1 MNVWLIRH
9 GRTEWN
15 DTGRYQGQTDL
26 PLSNEGAAELVRADF
41 SPKTV
46 YVTPLKRTQETARI
60 LFPDAR
66 QIVIDDL
73 REMDFGVFEGRTYIE
88 MENDVQ
94 YREWVEDNCRGRCPG
109 GESREEFA
117 ARVCAAFKKLMDE
130 SEDDVVIVAHGG
142 TQMSVMERFAVP
154 HEPYFSRNAKN
165 GTGYEL
171 DASNWRSDRTLELMR
186 RVSFLKED

>member
-1 MNVWLIRH
+1 MTVWLIRH

-26 PLSNEGAAELVRADF
+26 PLSNEGAAELARADF

-117 ARVCAAFKKLMDE
+117 ARVCAAFEKLMDE

-171 DASNWRSDRTLELMR
+171 DASNWRSDRALSLIR

>member
-1 MNVWLIRH
+1 MTVWLVRH

-88 MENDVQ
+88 MENDDD
-94 YREWVEDNCRGRCPG
+94 YRAWVEDNCRGRCPG

-117 ARVCAAFKKLMDE
+117 ARICAAFEKLMDE

>member
-88 MENDVQ
+88 MENDAQ
-94 YREWVEDNCRGRCPG
+94 YREWVEDKCRGRCPG

-117 ARVCAAFKKLMDE
+117 ARICAAFEKLMDE

>member
-1 MNVWLIRH
+1 MTVWLIRH

-88 MENDVQ
+88 MENDDD
-94 YREWVEDNCRGRCPG
+94 YRAWVEDNCRGRCPG

-117 ARVCAAFKKLMDE
+117 ARICAAFEKLMDE

-186 RVSFLKED
+186 RVSCLKED

>member
-94 YREWVEDNCRGRCPG
+94 YRECVEDNCRGRCPG

-117 ARVCAAFKKLMDE
+117 ARICAAFEKLMDE

>member
-88 MENDVQ
+88 MENDDD
-94 YREWVEDNCRGRCPG
+94 YRAWVEDNCRGRCPG

-117 ARVCAAFKKLMDE
+117 ARICAAFEKLMDE

>member
-1 MNVWLIRH
+1 MTVWLVRH

-88 MENDVQ
+88 MENDDD
-94 YREWVEDNCRGRCPG
+94 YRAWVEDNCRGRCPG

-117 ARVCAAFKKLMDE
+117 ARICAAFEKLMDE

-171 DASNWRSDRTLELMR
+171 SASRWQSDRTLELTR

>member
-60 LFPDAR
+60 IFPDAR
-66 QIVIDDL
+66 QIGLDDL
-73 REMDFGVFEGRTYIE
+73 RELDFGVFEGRTYIE
-88 MENDVQ
+88 MENDDD
-94 YREWVEDNCRGRCPG
+94 YRAWVEDNCRGRCPG

-117 ARVCAAFKKLMDE
+117 ARICAAFEKLMDE

>member
-1 MNVWLIRH
+1 MNLWLIRH

-15 DTGRYQGQTDL
+15 DTGRYQVQTDL

-88 MENDVQ
+88 MENDDD
-94 YREWVEDNCRGRCPG
+94 YRAWVEDNCRGRCPG

-117 ARVCAAFKKLMDE
+117 ARICAAFEKLMDE

-171 DASNWRSDRTLELMR
+171 DASNWRSDRTLEHMR

>member
-1 MNVWLIRH
+1 MTVWLIRH

-26 PLSNEGAAELVRADF
+26 PLSNEGAAELARAPF

-46 YVTPLKRTQETARI
+46 YVTPLKRTQETAKI

-66 QIVIDDL
+66 QIVVDNL
-73 REMDFGVFEGRTYIE
+73 REMDFGAFEGRTYIE
-88 MENDVQ
+88 MENDAD
-94 YREWVEDNCRGRCPG
+94 YRAWVEDNCRGRCPG
-109 GESREEFA
+109 GESRDEFA
-117 ARVCAAFKKLMDE
+117 ARICAAFEKLMDE
-130 SEDDVVIVAHGG
+130 SEGDVVIVAHGG

-171 DASNWRSDRTLELMR
+171 DASNWRSDRTLKLVQC
-186 RVSFLKED
+186 VSFLKEN

>member
-1 MNVWLIRH
+1 MTVWLIRH

-26 PLSNEGAAELVRADF
+26 PLSNEGAAELARAPF

-46 YVTPLKRTQETARI
+46 YVTPLKRTQETAKI

-66 QIVIDDL
+66 QIVVDDL
-73 REMDFGVFEGRTYIE
+73 REMDFGAFEGRTYIE
-88 MENDVQ
+88 MENDAD
-94 YREWVEDNCRGRCPG
+94 YRAWVEDNCRGRCPG
-109 GESREEFA
+109 GESRDEFA
-117 ARVCAAFKKLMDE
+117 ARICAAFEKLMDE
-130 SEDDVVIVAHGG
+130 SEGDVVIVAHGG

-171 DASNWRSDRTLELMR
+171 DASNWRSDRTLKLVQC
-186 RVSFLKED
+186 VSFLKEN

>member
-1 MNVWLIRH
+1 MTVWLIRH

-26 PLSNEGAAELVRADF
+26 PLSDEGAAELACAPF
-41 SPKTV
+41 SPETV
-46 YVTPLKRTQETARI
+46 YVTPLKRTQETAKI

-73 REMDFGVFEGRTYIE
+73 REMDFGAFEGRTYIE
-88 MENDVQ
+88 MENDAE
-94 YREWVEDNCRGRCPG
+94 YRAWVEDNCRGRCPG
-109 GESREEFA
+109 GESRDEFA
-117 ARVCAAFKKLMDE
+117 ARICAAFEKLMDE

-171 DASNWRSDRTLELMR
+171 DESNWRIDRTLKLLLC
-186 RVSFLKED
+186 VSFLKEN

>member
-88 MENDVQ
+88 MENDDD
-94 YREWVEDNCRGRCPG
+94 YRAWVEDNCRGRCPG

-117 ARVCAAFKKLMDE
+117 ARICAAFEKLMDE

-171 DASNWRSDRTLELMR
+171 DASNWRSDRILKLLR

>member
-1 MNVWLIRH
+1 MTVWLIRH

-26 PLSNEGAAELVRADF
+26 PLSNEGAAELTRADF

-88 MENDVQ
+88 MENDAQ
-94 YREWVEDNCRGRCPG
+94 YRAWVEDNCRGRCPG

-154 HEPYFSRNAKN
+154 REPYFSRNAKN

-171 DASNWRSDRTLELMR
+171 SASRWQSDRTLELIR
-186 RVSFLKED
+186 RVSYLKED